1 MTFQVDT
8 VLTHENNK
16 KIKPNFIE
24 NVENKINTICKKK
37 KKIGA
42 CVFLSKSATIEQML
56 LTE

>member
-37 KKIGA
+37 K
-42 CVFLSKSATIEQML
+42 SAHAYF
-56 LTE
+56 